1 MSNLIT
7 KQVNFQDVNMIA
19 CKTDEKVFVG
29 IRSVCD
35 GLGVDFN
42 GQMQRINRDD
52 VLPEGM
58 CKIHIPTSSGDQETN
73 MLDIEYLP
81 FFLVGIKTSMC
92 KEEIKPRLK
101 EFKLKAKDALADAF
115 IKKQL
120 SPMDQL
126 RLQYQV
132 IESHEEKLNEL
143 DTKVENLAL
152 TMNITDG
159 QAKTIQKLVNKRVKT
174 LCCGNESIA
183 YMNSSIRKRVY
194 NYIWRTLKDYLN
206 VTVYHNI
213 LRKDYSLAVKY
224 IDTITLQG
232 ALLREV
238 QETNNQMAFNEE
250 VV

>member
-1 MSNLIT
+1 MNNLI
-7 KQVNFQDVNMIA
+7 K
-19 CKTDEKVFVG
+19 
-29 IRSVCD
+29 
-35 GLGVDFN
+35 
-42 GQMQRINRDD
+42 INNSELE
-52 VLPEGM
+52 V
-58 CKIHIPTSSGDQETN
+58 
-73 MLDIEYLP
+73 
-81 FFLVGIKTSMC
+81 
-92 KEEIKPRLK
+92 K
-101 EFKLKAKDALADAF
+101 EFKGQRVITFKDIDALHERLEGTARKRFSDNKEHF
-115 IKKQL
+115 IKDEDYFEIQKSEKRTLGFQIPNRGLTLLTESGYLMLVKSFTDDLAWRIQRQLVNSYFRIKEQKQL

-174 LCCGNESIA
+174 LCRGNESIA

-194 NYIWRTLKDYLN
+194 SYIWRTLKDYLN

-213 LRKDYSLAVKY
+213 LRKDYSSAIKY

-238 QETNNQMAFNEE
+238 QETNNQVAFTEE